1 MSNERYLLSCMRY
14 IELNPVRAGMVTHP
28 EAYPWSSWHANVGTR
43 RSVLV
48 TPHPEYLALGS
59 GADERY
65 TCYRALVLQHET
77 EEMTAQLRDA
87 TQQNAAFGSPR
98 FAREIEQM
106 LGRDVSI
113 KPRGRPKNSAK
124 TE

>member
-1 MSNERYLLSCMRY
+1 MYLTTFSPHEMYLTPF
-14 IELNPVRAGMVTHP
+14 LHP

-59 GADERY
+59 GAGERY

-87 TQQNAAFGSPR
+87 TQQNAGFRLTTLRPR
-98 FAREIEQM
+98 NRADARAWREHQ
-106 LGRDVSI
+106 
-113 KPRGRPKNSAK
+113 
-124 TE
+124 T